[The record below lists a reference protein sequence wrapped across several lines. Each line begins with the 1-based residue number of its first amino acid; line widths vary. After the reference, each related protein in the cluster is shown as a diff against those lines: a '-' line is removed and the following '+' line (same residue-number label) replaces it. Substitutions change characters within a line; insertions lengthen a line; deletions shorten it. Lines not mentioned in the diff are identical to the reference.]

1 MSDLT
6 LYIETTPRFSEVALR
21 GPGRERILKTE
32 QATGNRDLVALIR
45 RLFEEEGAAPT
56 DLAAVVIDVGPGAL
70 TSVRVGVAFGNALA
84 YGRSIPTRGYSSL
97 DIIGFAASAQT
108 GVPTVVAVRGP
119 EGAAY
124 VGLWCPENGGR
135 HWVLD
140 AGDLAAGHEVTRALQ
155 SGAKLAGPAAETL
168 AVWCPDAQVIAGFEA
183 SSAQRLIAIDESD
196 RFRASPVAAQAPIVG
211 ENFR

>member
-1 MSDLT
+1 MTERT

-21 GPGRERILKTE
+21 GGGSTRVLKTE

-45 RLFEEEGAAPT
+45 RVFDEEGVTPA
-56 DLAAVVIDVGPGAL
+56 DLSAVVIDIGPGAL

-84 YGRSIPTRGYSSL
+84 YGCSIPTRGYSSL
-97 DIIGFAASAQT
+97 DIVGFAATAET
-108 GVPTVVAVRGP
+108 GLPTVVAVRGP

-124 VGLWCPENGGR
+124 VGLWDAEGGGK

-140 AGDLAAGHEVTRALQ
+140 AEDLRTDHEVVRAIHA
-155 SGAKLAGPAAETL
+155 GARVGGPGAETFCSWL
-168 AVWCPDAQVIAGFEA
+168 PGAEIVEGFDG
-183 SSAQRLIAIDESD
+183 SSASRLIAIDGSN
-196 RFRASPVAAQAPIVG
+196 RFRATEEAAQAPIVG